1 MTARQN
7 RRVAFD
13 NESGS
18 GFGTTSCETFLG
30 LYNEDFH
37 DFIDHQVFC
46 EIRGSEVV
54 TNFRQKTNAMY
65 LLRMQKFK
73 KNALELHYLSISALK
88 LTVKVKRTQSIIMF
102 DIIIIEKYM
111 FQMVGFLWK

>member
-1 MTARQN
+1 
-7 RRVAFD
+7 
-13 NESGS
+13 
-18 GFGTTSCETFLG
+18 
-30 LYNEDFH
+30 
-37 DFIDHQVFC
+37 
-46 EIRGSEVV
+46 
-54 TNFRQKTNAMY
+54 
-65 LLRMQKFK
+65 MQKFK